1 MLVKSVSKKNKK
13 AIIFPSTL
21 LILSFH
27 SLTVQIK
34 PYFHKGFL
42 FWTPSPLI
50 VKPFTPSIINRT
62 PSHGHRLTTVL
73 VAPSSLPVVVALSSL
88 PVVVTRFTLVVEPYQ
103 FTFVVAPS
111 SVLFVAAPS
120 SVHFHRRAVI
130 GVSMFSGMLHFQIYF
145 SFQFQ

>member
-1 MLVKSVSKKNKK
+1 VLVKSVSKKNKK

-88 PVVVTRFTLVVEPYQ
+88 PVVVARFTLVVEPYQ